1 MEFGKISNG
10 EPIQYITNKTEFMGL
25 DFYVDKNV
33 LIPQPDT
40 EILVENVIK
49 IANNLNKKDMKI
61 LDLCTGSGAI
71 GVSLGK
77 NLQKAKIFASDI
89 STAAIEVAKRN
100 SKSNNVEI
108 EFIKSDLFESINDK
122 FDVIVSN
129 PPYIETSV
137 IEGLSE
143 EVKSEPYIA
152 LDGGKD
158 GLDFY
163 RKIIAEAPNYLVQ
176 NGYLAVEIGYNQRE
190 DVEKLLITHNYKN
203 IYSKMDLAGLDRI
216 IVAQKG

>member
-1 MEFGKISNG
+1 
-10 EPIQYITNKTEFMGL
+10 MGL
-25 DFYVDKNV
+25 VFYVDENV

-40 EILVENVIK
+40 EILVESVIQ
-49 IANNLNKKDMKI
+49 IVNSLNKKDIKI

-122 FDVIVSN
+122 FNMIVSN
-129 PPYIETSV
+129 PPYIETRS
-137 IEGLSE
+137 IEGLSN
-143 EVKSEPYIA
+143 EVKNEPFIA

-163 RKIIAEAPNYLVQ
+163 RKIISEAPNYLSE

-190 DVEKLLITHNYKN
+190 AVEKLLITHGYKN
-203 IYSKMDLAGLDRI
+203 IYSKKDLAGLDRI
-216 IVAQKG
+216 IVAQF